1 MGTNFYLETDFC
13 PCCGKPKSK
22 IHLGKASM
30 GWKFL
35 FRKSD
40 LIQNYNDFCK
50 VIERG
55 VIVDEY
61 DVPISEIEMI
71 GLIQQK
77 QRDKTHDRCC
87 DIEGYNFLGDDFC

>member
-13 PCCGKPKSK
+13 PCCGKPKNK
-22 IHLGKASM
+22 IHLGKSSV

-35 FRKSD
+35 FKKSD
-40 LIQNYNDFCK
+40 LIQNYNDFLK
-50 VIERG
+50 VIKQG

-61 DVPISEIEMI
+61 DENISELEMI
-71 GLIQQK
+71 KLIQRKQK
-77 QRDKTHDRCC
+77 EKAHDRCC

>member
-61 DVPISEIEMI
+61 ERQVSELEMLE
-71 GLIQQK
+71 LIQWKQK
-77 QRDKTHDRCC
+77 EKAHDKAYDVK
-87 DIEGYNFLGDDFC
+87 GYDFCEIDFC